1 MARHVSHASRLF
13 LGLILVLA
21 APFALAQQPS
31 PSPADALETAL
42 EVQYAIATAKAFLA
56 HSQPKLAVDEL
67 ERHVAKANG
76 QAGYLELLRD
86 GYRAYIKY
94 LLMTNQPALAQRYV
108 QRLVIL
114 DPAAGSDPSLR
125 PGDTPRM
132 VPAAPSAPI
141 AEKKETPLP
150 KFTAEMAGMLQPR
163 AELASK
169 LTAVSRTKGPI
180 IRGMMP
186 QDDPFD
192 LSNRRTV
199 SAASPPPPPSSG
211 PVVTQG
217 PTIAV
222 IASGDAEARLEQLL
236 SRANEEFAGKR
247 YAEARSYYEQVVAL
261 DRGSLEQVKD
271 CLAYCMLDGVTQQ
284 LNSGKPCRCPEL
296 RDQVQSAMTMSPKLE
311 QLGNWL
317 LSKVEK
323 CGGACAGC
331 GCNEPDPP
339 LNLQHFGKNP
349 QGWTVTETTNF
360 RIFHNQ
366 DREFAERVALI
377 AERTRLTMSKKWLG
391 AEQPPWT
398 PKCEL
403 VLHATGADYQRQ
415 TNVPST
421 SPGHSRIE
429 TDPTTFR
436 VTGRRIDLHVDTM
449 GILEAILPH
458 EATHVVLAGHFG
470 THQVP
475 RWADEGLAV
484 LTEPLEKIEG
494 HRRNLA
500 KAQRE
505 GQLFGV
511 RELMDLQNYPEGNRI
526 AAFYAESVMLC
537 DFLTSQRGPET
548 MTAFLR
554 DGLDQGYEIALRKHF
569 GWTFRDLQANWDRQ
583 VLGETQKL
591 VAGR

>member
-1 MARHVSHASRLF
+1 MAGHVSHAARVF
-13 LGLILVLA
+13 LVLVIA
-21 APFALAQQPS
+21 APFAAAQPPS

-76 QAGYLELLRD
+76 QSAYLELLRD

-114 DPAAGSDPSLR
+114 DPVAGNDPSLR
-125 PGDTPRM
+125 PGETPRM
-132 VPAAPSAPI
+132 LPAPPVVPTAD
-141 AEKKETPLP
+141 KKETPLP
-150 KFTAEMAGMLQPR
+150 KFTAEMLQPR
-163 AELASK
+163 TELATK
-169 LTAVSRTKGPI
+169 LTSATRTKGPT

-199 SAASPPPPPSSG
+199 SVASPPPPP
-211 PVVTQG
+211 VVTAG

-236 SRANEEFAGKR
+236 GRANEEFGQKR

-261 DRGSLEQVKD
+261 DRNSLEQVKD
-271 CLAYCMLDGVTQQ
+271 CLAYCMLDGVAQQ
-284 LNSGKPCRCPEL
+284 INSGKPCRCPEL
-296 RDQVQSAMTMSPKLE
+296 RDQVQTAMTMSPKLE
-311 QLGNWL
+311 TLANWL
-317 LSKVEK
+317 LSKVDK

-331 GCNEPDPP
+331 ACNEPDPP

-349 QGWTVTETTNF
+349 QGWAVTETTNF

-391 AEQPPWT
+391 ADQPVWT

-436 VTGRRIDLHVDTM
+436 VTGRRIDLHVDAM
-449 GILEAILPH
+449 GMLEAILPH
-458 EATHVVLAGHFG
+458 EATHVVLAGNFG

-475 RWADEGLAV
+475 RWADEGMAV

-505 GQLFGV
+505 GLLFGV
-511 RELMDLQNYPEGNRI
+511 KELMDLQNYPDGSRI

-554 DGLDQGYEIALRKHF
+554 DGLDLGYETALRKHF
-569 GWTFRDLQANWDRQ
+569 GWTFRELQSNWDRQ